1 MFFLR
6 RVNQR
11 RPMTGVIVSGDQ
23 CDHAAGD
30 NLSCLGT
37 SVLTGPLLIIT
48 CGVQCHQMYYL

>member
-6 RVNQR
+6 HVNQR
-11 RPMTGVIVSGDQ
+11 RPMTGVIVSGD
-23 CDHAAGD
+23 HTAGD

-37 SVLTGPLLIIT
+37 TVLTGPLLIIT